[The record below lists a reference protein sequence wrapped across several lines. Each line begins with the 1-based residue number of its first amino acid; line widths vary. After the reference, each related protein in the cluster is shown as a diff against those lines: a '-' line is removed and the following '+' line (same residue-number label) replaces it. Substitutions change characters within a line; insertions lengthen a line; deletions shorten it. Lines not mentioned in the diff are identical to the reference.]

1 MFLKCS
7 WFCFIMLL
15 SYFHYTD
22 NSHDSDVDILI
33 YQLVLKRK
41 AKAYEEEES
50 LDDEQEEDEESN
62 IATDDEG
69 MCILGCVEIGRTKYR
84 RSSVR
89 IRKIKCLRI
98 YDDLEVI

>member
-15 SYFHYTD
+15 LYFHYTD
-22 NSHDSDVDILI
+22 KSYDRNDDIPI
-33 YQLVLKRK
+33 SQLVLKRK
-41 AKAYEEEES
+41 AKAYEEEEM

-69 MCILGCVEIGRTKYR
+69 MRFHV
-84 RSSVR
+84 
-89 IRKIKCLRI
+89 
-98 YDDLEVI
+98 